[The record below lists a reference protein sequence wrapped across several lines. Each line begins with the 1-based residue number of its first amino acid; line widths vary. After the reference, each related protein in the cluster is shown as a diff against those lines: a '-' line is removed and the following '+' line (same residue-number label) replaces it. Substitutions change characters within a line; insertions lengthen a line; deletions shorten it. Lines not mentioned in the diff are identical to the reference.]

1 MTVTA
6 IERNSLIDLRGAP
19 LTPRIRK
26 LGGLA
31 LPVVAGM
38 ASQNVLNL
46 IDTAMVGSLGDAAL
60 AAVGTAS
67 FANFVAVALLMGLS
81 SAVQAMAS
89 RRKGEGNLSEA
100 AVPLNGALLVTVMVG
115 LPLSA
120 ILIALAPGIFPLL
133 NPSPAVAAIG
143 VPYLTARLVSIA
155 AIGTNF
161 AFRGF
166 WNGINKPG
174 FYLRALLVMH
184 VLNIALNWVLIYGNL
199 GAPALGALGAGI
211 ASATATYVGA
221 GYYIY
226 LGLRHARDYGF
237 FRKLPKRSTLLTLV
251 RTAIPTSIQQ
261 VLFSAGFLTLF
272 WIIGQIGTSETAAAH
287 VLMSLTLV
295 AILPG
300 IGLGLA
306 GGALVGQALG
316 RGHPDD
322 AKRWGWDTVRVA
334 AIVLAA
340 IGLIMLALPDLI
352 LSVFLHDP
360 ATVTLA
366 RTPLQIFGASI
377 GLDAVGLVL
386 IQALL
391 GAGASRQAMI
401 LSVASQWG
409 VFLPLAYLAGP
420 LLNLGLIGIW
430 SALVVQRVLQAL
442 GATLLWQRGSWTRIR
457 V

>member
-1 MTVTA
+1 V
-6 IERNSLIDLRGAP
+6 IDLRGAP
-19 LTPRIRK
+19 LTARIRK

-31 LPVVAGM
+31 LPVVLGM

-46 IDTAMVGSLGDAAL
+46 VDTAMVGSLGDAAL

-67 FANFVAVALLMGLS
+67 FANFVAVAFLMGLS

-100 AVPLNGALLVTVMVG
+100 AVPLNGALLVTVTVG
-115 LPLSA
+115 LPITAL
-120 ILIALAPGIFPLL
+120 LMALAPTIFPLL
-133 NPSPAVAAIG
+133 NPSPTVAAMG
-143 VPYLTARLVSIA
+143 VPYLIARLTSIT

-199 GAPALGALGAGI
+199 GAPALGTLGAGI

-221 GYYIY
+221 GYYVF
-226 LGLRHARDYGF
+226 LGVRHAGGYGF
-237 FRKLPKRSTLLTLV
+237 LRKLPHRSTLLILL

-300 IGLGLA
+300 MGLGLA

-322 AKRWGWDTVRVA
+322 AMRWGWDTVRIA
-334 AIVLAA
+334 ALVLSA
-340 IGLIMLALPDLI
+340 IGLIMFALPDPI

-360 ATVTLA
+360 TTVALA
-366 RTPLQIFGASI
+366 RTPLRIFGASI
-377 GLDAVGLVL
+377 GLDAIGLVL
-386 IQALL
+386 IQGLL
-391 GAGASRQAMI
+391 GAGASRQAMA

-420 LLNLGLIGIW
+420 ILNQGLVGIW
-430 SALVVQRVLQAL
+430 VALVVQRVLQAV
-442 GATLLWQRGSWTRIR
+442 GATLLWERGAWAR
-457 V
+457 VRV